1 MSNFKRLFVVFALFA
16 ANSNFGATLRHA
28 QLSVTGYGSLE
39 IAMMRHGEKYATN
52 RACYRWEDVS
62 PLYHGLTHV
71 RGLNDK
77 RGKVTFFYSGSDFL
91 YRIALHIVDWKGRDR

>member
-1 MSNFKRLFVVFALFA
+1 MSNFKPFLVVLAFVAATSNAGARL
-16 ANSNFGATLRHA
+16 RRD

-52 RACYRWEDVS
+52 RPCYRWEDVS

-71 RGLNDK
+71 RGPNDK
-77 RGKVTFFYSGSDFL
+77 RGKV
-91 YRIALHIVDWKGRDR
+91 KG

>member
-1 MSNFKRLFVVFALFA
+1 MNVVRLSALPCLCVNIVCVFFVLLKSKSIEA
-16 ANSNFGATLRHA
+16 SDG

-39 IAMMRHGEKYATN
+39 IAMLRNGEKYATN
-52 RACYRWEDVS
+52 RKCYKWEDVS

-77 RGKVTFFYSGSDFL
+77 HGKVM
-91 YRIALHIVDWKGRDR
+91 

>member
-77 RGKVTFFYSGSDFL
+77 RGKVTFFLFGQ
-91 YRIALHIVDWKGRDR
+91 

>member
-1 MSNFKRLFVVFALFA
+1 MSNFKRFFVVFALVA
-16 ANSNFGATLRHA
+16 ATSNFGATLRRA

-39 IAMMRHGEKYATN
+39 ISMMQHGEKYATN

-77 RGKVTFFYSGSDFL
+77 RGKVTFLCQDSDFL
-91 YRIALHIVDWKGRDR
+91 YRISLHIAD